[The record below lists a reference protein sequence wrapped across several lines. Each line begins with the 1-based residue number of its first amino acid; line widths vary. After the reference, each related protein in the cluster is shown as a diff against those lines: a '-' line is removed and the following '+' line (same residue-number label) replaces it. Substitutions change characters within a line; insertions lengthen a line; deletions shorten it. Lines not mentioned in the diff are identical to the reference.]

1 MSLTPAAPGAANRP
15 APRSPCMNVCTLDPL
30 DTCLGCFRTRAEIG
44 GWIRATADQ
53 QWAVLEAAE
62 SRRRGIRVPSVLR

>member
-1 MSLTPAAPGAANRP
+1 
-15 APRSPCMNVCTLDPL
+15 MNVCTLDPL

-44 GWIRATADQ
+44 GWIRASAEQ
-53 QWAVLEAAE
+53 QWAVLEAAD